1 MNKFKKVKGMSVRI
15 DEIEAGEIRQ
25 GESMQREEE

>member
-1 MNKFKKVKGMSVRI
+1 MVGGEGISERI

-25 GESMQREEE
+25 GESMQREGE